1 MRARETK
8 KITSLLVNMVE
19 GPLPQQQL
27 EKGGH
32 VHDCKLY
39 NTFIAIRG
47 KPVNAAKPTMRNI
60 KMRVEDY
67 VLAKLEVL

>member
-1 MRARETK
+1 MIEYIDFFISCQPK
-8 KITSLLVNMVE
+8 Y
-19 GPLPQQQL
+19 LPMQ
-27 EKGGH
+27 H

>member
-1 MRARETK
+1 MYM
-8 KITSLLVNMVE
+8 IV
-19 GPLPQQQL
+19 
-27 EKGGH
+27 
-32 VHDCKLY
+32 KLY

-60 KMRVEDY
+60 KMRAEDY